1 MLRTIVNTYKDRT
14 SFNKKKKCNQRD
26 AAGRLNKCL
35 LNEFEKA
42 LASCQGFFLYRVL
55 QIKPAAV
62 GRKSGSSAAKFI
74 LRVQNCPYNSNSF
87 Y

>member
-1 MLRTIVNTYKDRT
+1 M

-42 LASCQGFFLYRVL
+42 LASC
-55 QIKPAAV
+55 
-62 GRKSGSSAAKFI
+62 
-74 LRVQNCPYNSNSF
+74 
-87 Y
+87 